1 MKRSVLRHRAHHGLI
16 AFLIAILTFSP
27 VLSATEHYGQVGFTG
42 LAIPGATVTATQG
55 DKQIVTTTDQSGLYR
70 FPDLAEGT
78 WTIKIEMRGFAPLS
92 REVNV
97 IAGAQAAVWE
107 LSLLSFEEITKGLP
121 PPVSQAAPAAA
132 AAAAPG
138 SNAGTIRAQG
148 GRGYRDD
155 RSSRPGLSTRR
166 RDRTGASGSAAP
178 AAGEH
183 RRLRRRVR
191 PRKRPPTRTPRTT
204 ASSSTAA

>member
-1 MKRSVLRHRAHHGLI
+1 LFRHRPHRGLI
-16 AFLIAILTFSP
+16 AFLIAILAFSP

-42 LAIPGATVTATQG
+42 LAVPGATVTATQG

-132 AAAAPG
+132 AQPRQAAMPARFARR
-138 SNAGTIRAQG
+138 AGVV
-148 GRGYRDD
+148 
-155 RSSRPGLSTRR
+155 P
-166 RDRTGASGSAAP
+166 
-178 AAGEH
+178 
-183 RRLRRRVR
+183 
-191 PRKRPPTRTPRTT
+191 
-204 ASSSTAA
+204 

>member
-1 MKRSVLRHRAHHGLI
+1 MKRPVLRHRAHHGLI

-42 LAIPGATVTATQG
+42 LAVPGATVTATQG
-55 DKQIVTTTDQSGLYR
+55 VKQIVTTTDQSGLYR

-107 LSLLSFEEITKGLP
+107 LSLLSFEEITKGFGGDVGIVPRQFLRSLVNRFDVVVDNP
-121 PPVSQAAPAAA
+121 KALGKDVLAA
-132 AAAAPG
+132 
-138 SNAGTIRAQG
+138 R
-148 GRGYRDD
+148 
-155 RSSRPGLSTRR
+155 
-166 RDRTGASGSAAP
+166 
-178 AAGEH
+178 
-183 RRLRRRVR
+183 
-191 PRKRPPTRTPRTT
+191 
-204 ASSSTAA
+204 

>member
-1 MKRSVLRHRAHHGLI
+1 MPTTGSKRRHRPHRGLI
-16 AFLIAILTFSP
+16 AFLIAILAFSP

-42 LAIPGATVTATQG
+42 LAVPGATVTATQG
-55 DKQIVTTTDQSGLYR
+55 DKQIVPTTDQSGLYR

-132 AAAAPG
+132 SAAASG
-138 SNAGTIRAQG
+138 GTAGTIRAGAARGPGPPPPAGQG
-148 GRGYRDD
+148 FQRAGVTGPA
-155 RSSRPGLSTRR
+155 RP
-166 RDRTGASGSAAP
+166 AAAAP
-178 AAGEH
+178 ASGG
-183 RRLRRRVR
+183 
-191 PRKRPPTRTPRTT
+191 TP
-204 ASSSTAA
+204 AAAPAEP